1 MNLTEQNCHLILRL
15 KCQKLT
21 RLLMVWTLESFAM
34 SLSVLVALWLNPQ
47 PDNLPGIFLNSAKA
61 IVHWEPM
68 PFLSNTRSFTG
79 RDKYKRPLWIT
90 GALDNPSVSVQEM
103 VMLSTSVLSIKWTI
117 KGKPKSLVADIGGDL
132 ILKVNS
138 RFTLNQIS
146 GQVIEHE
153 ELWDLSASSPIAQAF
168 FWASRRL
175 FATIETGKDLADLLK
190 NLSRRLPTQKENLE
204 IYPDPSGDPTK
215 FFQRD
220 EGFQRDAY
228 QIALFLAVL
237 YFVVQFLKTTL

>member
-1 MNLTEQNCHLILRL
+1 MDNWCTRQPFCGEDQNSMQFLQNGISSFHLLI
-15 KCQKLT
+15 
-21 RLLMVWTLESFAM
+21 
-34 SLSVLVALWLNPQ
+34 SLFWVLQ
-47 PDNLPGIFLNSAKA
+47 
-61 IVHWEPM
+61 
-68 PFLSNTRSFTG
+68 
-79 RDKYKRPLWIT
+79 
-90 GALDNPSVSVQEM
+90 SVQEM

-215 FFQRD
+215 
-220 EGFQRDAY
+220 
-228 QIALFLAVL
+228 VSS
-237 YFVVQFLKTTL
+237 TTI